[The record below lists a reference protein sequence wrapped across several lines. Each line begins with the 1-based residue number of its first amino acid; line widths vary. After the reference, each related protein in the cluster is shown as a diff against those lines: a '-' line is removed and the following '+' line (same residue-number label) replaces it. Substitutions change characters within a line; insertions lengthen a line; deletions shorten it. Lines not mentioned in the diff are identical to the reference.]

1 MEHDSGNASLLNAGG
16 TILFEEVFKT
26 HFKALHAYAY
36 TIVEED
42 DMAEEIVQNVFCKL
56 WERRDR
62 LEITQSVKA
71 YLYKSVYHE
80 SINYLRHL
88 KKKRA
93 YQAHAVHVMEKSH
106 SASEKSTLRELEQKL
121 EQALKELPERCRTIF
136 QMSRFESLKYQQ
148 IADQLGLSVKTVENQ
163 MGKALK
169 ILRLKLVDFLPLLLF
184 FIAHLVK

>member
-1 MEHDSGNASLLNAGG
+1 MEYDNGNARLLSPGS
-16 TILFEEVFKT
+16 TIQFEQVFKE
-26 HFKALHAYAY
+26 HFRALHAYAY
-36 TIVEED
+36 TIVSED
-42 DMAEEIVQNVFCKL
+42 DMAEEIVQNVFCKM

-62 LEITQSVKA
+62 IEITQSVKA

-93 YQAHAVHVMEKSH
+93 YQAHAVHVMENSNN
-106 SASEKSTLRELEQKL
+106 ASEKTTLRELELKL

-136 QMSRFESLKYQQ
+136 QMSRFESLKYQE
-148 IADQLGLSVKTVENQ
+148 IADQLGLSIKTVENQ

-184 FIAHLVK
+184 LIAHLIN